1 MSINFIRHRDH
12 NAGRFCGQTETYR
25 ILQNREGK
33 YLLGDPKFGARKHL
47 KAHRVE
53 VTTREEAAR
62 LVRRG
67 FSLWMKGDLT
77 GQQNLISPGRI
88 LIEAGDA

>member
-1 MSINFIRHRDH
+1 MSVSFIRHRYH
-12 NAGRFCGQTETYR
+12 NAGRFSGQTETYR
-25 ILQNREGK
+25 ILQNREGM

-47 KAHRVE
+47 KVHRVE

-77 GQQNLISPGRI
+77 GQQNLISASRI
-88 LIEAGDA
+88 QIEASDA